1 MITVSTDSRG
11 DFNKI
16 QDAID
21 SISKDNKVYIKI
33 FIYNGVYKEKII
45 INKPNLIIEGQSKD
59 NTIITYDDNAKQ
71 TLENGE
77 LKGTFRTPTVMIDT
91 HDVKIKH
98 ITFEN
103 SAGSGQIVGQALAL
117 YVDGDHIEFD
127 DCRFLGNQDTLFTA
141 PLPLAPLQ
149 KNGFAGPKE
158 HAPRINGKH
167 YYNNCYIEG
176 TIDFIFGSAT
186 AYFEQCE
193 LFSKLNT
200 NIKEEVVNPIKGY
213 VTAASTPEGQEYGYV
228 FHRCRFTSNCPPNSV
243 YLGRPW
249 RNYAKVVLIQ
259 CELGEHIK
267 DEGWHDWD
275 KIDSQN
281 TVFFAEYES
290 TGKGAIGI
298 KNGKRVSWSKQLE
311 PDDIDHFSKEK
322 VYG

>member
-1 MITVSTDSRG
+1 MITVSKDNRG
-11 DFNKI
+11 DYKNI

-21 SISKDNKVYIKI
+21 AIPKDNKDYLKI
-33 FIYNGVYKEKII
+33 FIYNGEYKEKIL
-45 INKPNLIIEGQSKD
+45 INKPHLIIEGESKES
-59 NTIITYDDNAKQ
+59 TIITYDDNAKQ

-91 HDVKIKH
+91 HDVKLKN

-117 YVDGDHIEFD
+117 YVDGNFIEFE
-127 DCRFLGNQDTLFTA
+127 DCRFLGSQDTLFTA
-141 PLPLAPLQ
+141 PLPQVALQ

-158 HAPRINGKH
+158 HTPRINGKH
-167 YYNNCYIEG
+167 YYKNCYIEG

-186 AYFEQCE
+186 AFFDQCE

-200 NIKEEVVNPIKGY
+200 HILEEVENPIKGY

-228 FHRCRFTSNCPPNSV
+228 FHCCKFTSNCPPNSV

-249 RNYAKVVLIQ
+249 RNFAKVVLIQ

-267 DEGWHDWD
+267 EEGWHDWD
-275 KIDSQN
+275 KTEAQD

-290 TGKGAIGI
+290 TGKGAVGI
-298 KNGKRVSWSKQLE
+298 ENGKRVSWSKQLE
-311 PDDIDHFSKEK
+311 VDEIEHFSRER
-322 VYG
+322 VYA